1 MKKNSKK
8 ILALILTLI
17 LALGMMPA
25 AMAVDTDA
33 AESIVEIVETKQ
45 ETRKEEPE
53 SRPAPEPKPQPE
65 AKSDP
70 VQEEKAEPVQEAKA
84 EAPQEEKSETAQTEA
99 EPQPQQE
106 AEPNTDAVETTPADE
121 ETEAE
126 ESTIPSDIEA
136 EELVEESTEETVSE
150 DAIPEA
156 AAEESEP
163 VAEPELP
170 RFVIDFPDD
179 AEAEYT
185 VGDIAD
191 EWVLAA
197 EVSDGGTIAY
207 QWFTNE
213 PDEHGELKIENLVRV
228 KDTDS
233 PRYTPETDE
242 ACETYYCL
250 RAVNTLGGAESE
262 AVYSNYIK
270 LTVLAAQKPLLM
282 LAAAPEE
289 ESLGQVRVI
298 VENKTFLEEN
308 DESYGA
314 PAWTGTLVDMKVDLN
329 ADSTMMSCLVDALEQ
344 KNFTQSGAENNYI
357 EEINGLWA
365 FDGGF
370 MSGWMGTLNGWFCN
384 EGFDAFTVAAGTLE
398 AGDVIRIMYTCKYG
412 NDLGGSWD
420 NMDTSLKTLSFS
432 AGTLSPA
439 FDADTAEYT
448 LTVPADC
455 ESVSVSAEAANKNY
469 EVRVY
474 KNKAETKSKGYK
486 PDASIAVEDGDT
498 VFIVCGHPD
507 FPSMNPSDGGHTY
520 AVKIAKEKP
529 APEPVTVYVS
539 ISDAG
544 RLVTGKNG
552 ETVGAAKLTL
562 EGKES
567 YTIDDALRAAH
578 EKFHPNGASA
588 YAYRDSDY
596 GPTISRMWGKDTE
609 AVSYYLNT
617 DMPWYLTQEIK
628 DGDHIY
634 AFIYADEQDY
644 TDSYSRFDRTT
655 ASVQT
660 GEALKLKLEQVTG
673 YDDSYQTMFG
683 PCAGA
688 VITVDGEKTK
698 NVTDENGAVTV
709 VFNKAGNYIVSA
721 EKTDGTVISAPV
733 CAVEVTGET
742 IGDGEIGGSGNPNA
756 RLASLIVHT
765 STAPSASNALLRNPS
780 DAYTTDVV
788 FDPETFEY
796 TLAAQPD
803 TTTQLRFRPV
813 TADTGA
819 SVKLTWNG
827 GSKEKMQWTSG
838 TSTWANCVFAGDNTL
853 TLTVSAEGKKST
865 DYVLHIQILPTLTAL
880 AAVCDGTPVT
890 LDPAFKAATTAYS
903 VTVPETAKTLTL
915 DAAPKSADY
924 TLLYDGAENNAIDIS
939 DPAKNSAAIAVCT
952 GEVQNVYTVSLN
964 RVAAGKVFF
973 KVLPED
979 AADAK
984 ITVSDANGNIAVAD
998 ADGSYTLMLDTLS
1011 YTWQASKYGY
1021 VTQKG
1026 DIPTSGG
1033 TVEITMQPNGGSG
1046 REDVGS
1052 DWNNFRNSDTNMGIT
1067 DAKTP
1072 TDAESTALLWNAK
1085 LGSGWAAAPSVQIIV
1100 DDTLI
1105 VMSGTTIYKLDME
1118 TGETLVTGTMAQS
1131 PSYGYTP
1138 PTYADGLIF
1147 CPLGNGTVQ
1156 AFDAKTLESVW
1167 VYQDPQKG
1175 QALSPISY
1183 SDGYVYTGFW
1193 NGEAKEANFVCLS
1206 VSDDDPAQN
1215 NENKLSTWSW
1225 KQMGGFY
1232 WAGGVV
1238 IGDYLVV
1245 GTDDGTS
1252 GTAGDSTL
1260 YAFDK
1265 KTGEI
1270 VSSLKLAGLGDQ
1282 RSSIAWDASSGKVY
1296 FSTKGGYLCSAKFD
1310 TASGKLSGLTAV
1322 NNHAQSTSTPVVYD
1336 GKVYYATG
1344 SGISSSGSSGN
1355 FVVADADSLE
1365 LLYGVGLLGYPQCSM
1380 LLSTAYEDEGYLYFY
1395 STYNSKPGGI
1405 SLIKV
1410 KKDGSGTAEDAELIE
1425 VYDAK
1430 GFEEYCIT
1438 SIICDKNGNL
1448 YYKNDSGNVFAV
1460 GTPSY
1465 GQVIRQINKIGDVD
1479 EDSLTDI
1486 ETARAAYEALS
1497 EEDQAKV
1504 SNIDKLEAA
1513 EEAYADIVE
1522 AVIDAIGEVTLDS
1535 EETIAD
1541 AQAMYDTM
1549 MPYLQEKV
1557 ENADKLAE
1565 AAKKLSDLKVAEAE
1579 RLIDAI
1585 PDSVTNA
1592 NKAEAQAAI
1601 NAAKAYYNGL
1611 SDAEKAR
1618 VSNYADIAKAEAAV
1632 KKLNAGGSTKSISIG
1647 STGTASYKTSAATN
1661 AVVKAINDLLHP
1673 AKLEDALPEDMR
1685 KLSDEQKDAILDIER
1700 KYRALTDDEKLFVS
1714 NYGEFEAVQQAFGEA
1729 NHTDPET
1736 GIRVNGAPWH
1746 IALILKPLDAQ
1757 DELKEAMQ
1765 TVFGGQGRLENLF
1778 WVSLVDLLTGE
1789 TVEMTELMRLE
1800 IPAAE
1805 PEAEQTII
1813 GVYIGADGKLRF
1825 VEGELLD
1832 DYLAIPIGETD
1843 CWYGTAVIDGIW
1855 DDLMNGNILI
1865 EPGETLQNWLQW
1877 LAVTVE
1883 IVRSVMH

>member
-1 MKKNSKK
+1 MMKTSKRFLSL
-8 ILALILTLI
+8 ILALI
-17 LALGMMPA
+17 LALGMLPG
-25 AMAVDTDA
+25 AMAAESDS
-33 AESIVEIVETKQ
+33 AESIVEEIETNPETDFHFQEENELNTEVAETVSDGNDTENVEA
-45 ETRKEEPE
+45 EVD
-53 SRPAPEPKPQPE
+53 
-65 AKSDP
+65 SDP
-70 VQEEKAEPVQEAKA
+70 DAESVEAVSGNGDP
-84 EAPQEEKSETAQTEA
+84 EDTEA
-99 EPQPQQE
+99 EADSDPDAEGSAE
-106 AEPNTDAVETTPADE
+106 ASVPENTVLEVTAME
-121 ETEAE
+121 
-126 ESTIPSDIEA
+126 IQ
-136 EELVEESTEETVSE
+136 
-150 DAIPEA
+150 
-156 AAEESEP
+156 
-163 VAEPELP
+163 PELP
-170 RFVIDFPDD
+170 RFVLDFPED

-185 VGDIAD
+185 VGDSAD

-197 EVSDGGTIAY
+197 EVSDGGTITY

-213 PDEHGELKIENLVRV
+213 PDEYGELRIENLICVE
-228 KDTDS
+228 DEDA

-250 RAVNTLGGAESE
+250 RAVNNLDGVESE
-262 AVYSNYIK
+262 AAYSNYIK
-270 LTVLAAQKPLLM
+270 LTVLAAQEPFLM
-282 LAAAPEE
+282 LTGTSEAEP
-289 ESLGQVRVI
+289 LGQVRVI
-298 VENKTFLEEN
+298 VENTTFLEEN
-308 DESYGA
+308 DESYGP
-314 PAWTGTLVDMKVDLN
+314 PAWTGTLVDLKVDLN

-344 KNFTQSGAENNYI
+344 KNFTQSGAENNYV
-357 EEINGLWA
+357 ETINGLSA

-384 EGFDAFTVAAGTLE
+384 EGFAAFTVAAGTLE
-398 AGDVIRIMYTCKYG
+398 DGDVIRIMYTCSYG
-412 NDLGGSWD
+412 EDLGGSWG
-420 NMDTSLKTLSFS
+420 NTDTSLQALSFS
-432 AGTLSPA
+432 TGTLSPA
-439 FDADTAEYT
+439 FDSKTEEYT
-448 LTVPADC
+448 LTVPADR

-469 EVRVY
+469 AVRVY
-474 KNKAETKSKGYK
+474 KNTVDTKTKGYK
-486 PDASIAVEDGDT
+486 PDASIPVEEGDT
-498 VFIVCGHPD
+498 IFIVCGHPD
-507 FPSMNPSDGGHTY
+507 FPSMNESDGGHTY
-520 AVKIAKEKP
+520 KVTIAREGP
-529 APEPVTVYVS
+529 MPEPVFISVFIS

-544 RLVTGKNG
+544 KLVTGKNG

-567 YTIDDALRAAH
+567 YNIDDALRAAH
-578 EKFHPNGASA
+578 ETFHPDGASA
-588 YAYRDSDY
+588 YASASTKY
-596 GPTISRMWGKDTE
+596 GLSITRIWGKDTG
-609 AVSYYLNT
+609 AVSYHVNT
-617 DMPWYLTQEIK
+617 DTPWSLAETISN
-628 DGDHIY
+628 GDHIY
-634 AFIYADEQDY
+634 AFIYADDQDF
-644 TDSYSRFDRTT
+644 TDSYSRFDKMT

-660 GEALKLKLEQVTG
+660 GEALQLQLKQVTG
-673 YDDSYQTMFG
+673 YDDSWQEVFG

-688 VITVDGEKTK
+688 VVTVDGERTK
-698 NVTDENGAVTV
+698 NVTDENGIVTII
-709 VFNKAGNYIVSA
+709 FNKAGNYTVSA
-721 EKTDGTVISAPV
+721 EKTDGTVISAPI

-765 STAPSASNALLRNPS
+765 STSPSAANALLRNPS
-780 DAYTTDVV
+780 DSYNTDVL
-788 FDPETFEY
+788 FDPETLEY

-838 TSTWANCVFAGDNTL
+838 SSTWANCVFAGDNTL
-853 TLTVSAEGKKST
+853 TLTVYAEGKKST

-880 AAVCDGTPVT
+880 TAVCDGTPVT
-890 LDPAFKAATTAYS
+890 LDPGFKAATTTYS
-903 VTVPETAKTLTL
+903 VTVPETAKMLTL

-924 TLLYDGAENNAIDIS
+924 TLLFDGAESDAIDIS
-939 DPAKNSAAIAVCT
+939 DPIKKSAAIAVCT
-952 GEVQNVYTVSLN
+952 GEVQNVYTVSLK
-964 RVAAGKVFF
+964 RVVAGKVFF
-973 KVLPED
+973 KVLPE
-979 AADAK
+979 AATDAK
-984 ITVSDANGNIAVAD
+984 ITVRDSNGNIAAAEAD
-998 ADGSYTLMLDTLS
+998 SGYTLMLDTLS

-1026 DIPTSGG
+1026 DVPKSGG
-1033 TVEITMQPNGGSG
+1033 TVEITLQPNGGSG
-1046 REDVGS
+1046 RDNVDSE
-1052 DWNNFRNSDTNMGIT
+1052 WYNFRNSDTNMGIT
-1067 DAKTP
+1067 DSKTP

-1085 LGSGWAAAPSVQIIV
+1085 LGSGWSAAPSVQIVV

-1105 VMSGTTIYKLDME
+1105 VMCGTTIYKLDLA
-1118 TGETLVTGTMAQS
+1118 TGETLLTGTMAQA

-1167 VYQDPQKG
+1167 IYQDPQKG

-1206 VSDDDPAQN
+1206 VSDDDPAKTD
-1215 NENKLSTWSW
+1215 ESKLSTWSW

-1238 IGDYLVV
+1238 VGDYLVV

-1265 KTGEI
+1265 KTGKI
-1270 VSSLKLAGLGDQ
+1270 VSSLTLAGMGDQ
-1282 RSSIAWDASSGKVY
+1282 RSSIAWDAASGKVY
-1296 FSTKGGYLCSAKFD
+1296 FSTKGGYLCSARFD
-1310 TASGKLSGLTAV
+1310 TASGKLSDLTAV
-1322 NNHAQSTSTPVVYD
+1322 NNKAQSTSTPVVYD

-1460 GTPSY
+1460 GTPTY
-1465 GQVIRQINKIGDVD
+1465 GQVIRQINKIGEVT

-1497 EEDQAKV
+1497 EEDQDKV
-1504 SNIDKLEAA
+1504 SNIDKLETA

-1522 AVIDAIGEVTLDS
+1522 AVIDAIGKVTLDS
-1535 EETIAD
+1535 GEAIAE
-1541 AQAMYDTM
+1541 AQTMYNAMSSG
-1549 MPYLQEKV
+1549 LQEKV
-1557 ENADKLAE
+1557 ENADKLSE
-1565 AAKKLSDLKVAEAE
+1565 AAKELSDLKVAEAE

-1585 PDSVTNA
+1585 PDSITNA
-1592 NKAEAQAAI
+1592 NKAEAQTAV

-1611 SDAEKAR
+1611 SDAEKVR
-1618 VSNYADIAKAEAAV
+1618 VRNYADIAKAEASI
-1632 KKLNAGGSTKSISIG
+1632 KKLSAEGGTKSIESA
-1647 STGTASYKTSAATN
+1647 STGTTSKTGTSSAKISTGASSSKTGTEASIYNISAATN
-1661 AVVKAINDLLHP
+1661 AVVKAINNLLHP
-1673 AKLEDALPEDMR
+1673 AKAENALPKDMHSIS
-1685 KLSDEQKDAILDIER
+1685 KEQESAILDIER

-1714 NYGEFEAVQQAFGEA
+1714 NYGEFEKVQRVFGEA
-1729 NHTDPET
+1729 KHTDPET
-1736 GIRVNGAPWH
+1736 GIHVNGAPWH
-1746 IALILKPLDAQ
+1746 IALILKPLTAQ
-1757 DELKEAMQ
+1757 DELKTAMQ
-1765 TVFGGQGRLENLF
+1765 TVFTSQGKLENLF
-1778 WVSLVDLLTGE
+1778 WVSLIDLLTGE
-1789 TVEMTELMRLE
+1789 NVELTEIMHLE
-1800 IPAAE
+1800 IPSLTPDNTHTAV
-1805 PEAEQTII
+1805 
-1813 GVYIGADGKLRF
+1813 GVCINADGKLRF
-1825 VEGELLD
+1825 IEGQQLGQALT
-1832 DYLAIPIGETD
+1832 IPISEAD
-1843 CWYGTAVIDGIW
+1843 CWYGTAVINGGW
-1855 DDLMNGNILI
+1855 NDLINGNILI
-1865 EPGETLQNWLQW
+1865 EPGETLKNWLQW
-1877 LAVTVE
+1877 LVITVK
-1883 IVRSVMH
+1883 IVRTLVN